1 MKMKSILI
9 KCGGST
15 LDELSDEFFSSLHRL
30 IELDYKIIIVHGG
43 GPNINQLLNQ
53 LNVPIEFVNGLRKT
67 TEETFQ
73 VVEMVLSGQTNRR
86 LVQRLT
92 MNGFKAVGVN
102 GSDAELLT
110 AQYVDKEQLGLVGTI
125 TKVNTD
131 LLELFLEKD
140 MIPVITPIAIG
151 EDGKK
156 LNVNADYAA
165 AAIANALQVEQCL
178 FVTDVEGIIIN
189 GLVQETIYAGDIEKY
204 IQKGKIYGGM
214 IPKVNSALSALQKGI
229 ESVRIVAGNKGIY
242 LNHKWMGTKI
252 LGKEGVM

>member
-1 MKMKSILI
+1 MKSILI

-30 IELDYKIIIVHGG
+30 IELNYKIIIVHGG
-43 GPNINQLLNQ
+43 GPTINQMLNQ

-67 TEETFQ
+67 SEEVFH

-92 MNGFKAVGVN
+92 MNRLKAVGVN

-110 AQYVDKEQLGLVGTI
+110 AEYVDKEHLGLVGNI
-125 TKVNTD
+125 TKVNTE
-131 LLELFLEKD
+131 LLELLTEQNI
-140 MIPVITPIAIG
+140 IPVITPIATG
-151 EDGKK
+151 HDGKK

-165 AAIANALQVEQCL
+165 AAIANALKVEQCV
-178 FVTDVEGIIIN
+178 FVTDVEGIMIN
-189 GLVQETIYAGDIEKY
+189 GMVLEAVNAGDIEQY
-204 IQKGKIYGGM
+204 IETGKIYGGM
-214 IPKVNSALSALQKGI
+214 IPKVQSALLALQKGI
-229 ESVRIVAGNKGIY
+229 ESVRIVAGDKGIY
-242 LNHKWMGTKI
+242 LNHKWMGTRI